1 MSLTITLSNFVKD
14 LKSKNRSKFTIT
26 AYYKDLEQLTSYL
39 GKLGINTWEKANT
52 QILEKYIYGLKTE
65 KDLSLKSISRKI
77 NSMRTFYKYL
87 IANKLIKE
95 NYALQVKHP
104 KVQRQI
110 PRVLSPLEYKALRDT
125 AKGNIRLYTMIETLL
140 QSGIRIGELSRLKR
154 NDIDSEL
161 TRINIEAYS
170 SYPQRFV
177 EINPALKLALSNYF
191 SHRSIKSSDSKYV
204 FFTRTG
210 GKVLIRNIR
219 SSIDAAFK
227 ATGIKDAKVNDLR
240 NTFIIHQLESGMRL
254 DKLAQAVGHKRQ
266 STTEYYLEFIE
277 SRPQKTHNSIKAL

>member
-1 MSLTITLSNFVKD
+1 MSLTITLSSFIKD
-14 LKSKNRSKFTIT
+14 LQSKDRSRFTIT
-26 AYYKDLEQLTSYL
+26 AYHKDLEQLVSYL
-39 GKLGINTWEKANT
+39 NKLGINTWEKANT
-52 QILEKYIYGLKTE
+52 QILEKYITRLKNE

-87 IANKLIKE
+87 IAHKLIKE

-104 KVQRQI
+104 RIPQHI

-125 AKGNIRLYTMIETLL
+125 ARSNIRLYTMIEMLL

-154 NDIDSEL
+154 TDIDKDL

-170 SYPQRFV
+170 SYPERSV
-177 EINPALKLALSNYF
+177 EINPVLKSALTNYF
-191 SHRSIKSSDSKYV
+191 NHESIKPSDSKYV
-204 FFTRTG
+204 FFTRSG

-227 ATGIKDAKVNDLR
+227 TTGIKDVKVNDLR
-240 NTFIIHQLESGMRL
+240 NTFIIHQLESGMRV
-254 DKLAQAVGHKRQ
+254 DKLAQTVGHKRQ
-266 STTEYYLEFIE
+266 STTEHYLEFIE
-277 SRPQKTHNSIKAL
+277 SRPQKTTKTIKPL

>member
-14 LKSKNRSKFTIT
+14 LKSKNRSKFTVT
-26 AYYKDLEQLTSYL
+26 AYYKDLEQLASYL
-39 GKLGINTWEKANT
+39 SKLGINTWEKANT
-52 QILEKYIYGLKTE
+52 QILEKYIFGLKNE

-87 IANKLIKE
+87 IAHKLIKE
-95 NYALQVKHP
+95 NYALQIKHP

-125 AKGNIRLYTMIETLL
+125 ARSNIRLYTMIEMLL
-140 QSGIRIGELSRLKR
+140 QSGMRIGELSRLKKTDL
-154 NDIDSEL
+154 NKDL
-161 TRINIEAYS
+161 TRINIESYS
-170 SYPQRFV
+170 SYPQRSV
-177 EINPALKLALSNYF
+177 EINSALKSALTNYF
-191 SHRSIKSSDSKYV
+191 IHKSVKTSDSKYV
-204 FFTRTG
+204 FFTRSG

-219 SSIDAAFK
+219 SSIDGAFK

-240 NTFIIHQLESGMRL
+240 NTFIIHQLESGMRV
-254 DKLAQAVGHKRQ
+254 DKLAQTVGHKRQ

-277 SRPQKTHNSIKAL
+277 SRPQKTTSTIKSL